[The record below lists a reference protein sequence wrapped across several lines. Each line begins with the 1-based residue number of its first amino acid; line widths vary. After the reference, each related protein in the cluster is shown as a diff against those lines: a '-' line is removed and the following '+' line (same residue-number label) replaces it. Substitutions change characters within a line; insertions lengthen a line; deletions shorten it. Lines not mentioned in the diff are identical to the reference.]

1 MYECVIRLRV
11 TDFLYKYLT
20 SQHIMSVVYR
30 GLRTLH
36 FMDLPSAALMLKAN
50 FSGVIAYEFS
60 IDVVA
65 NTVFGSHE
73 AKNRGLVSCFNGNK

>member
-20 SQHIMSVVYR
+20 FQHIMSLVYR

-36 FMDLPSAALMLKAN
+36 CMDLPSAVLMLKAN

-65 NTVFGSHE
+65 NSFWESRSKKSGPS
-73 AKNRGLVSCFNGNK
+73 FMF